1 MKDLNRVT
9 TQEAILQAL
18 ATIRDPDLGRD
29 IVSLGL
35 IKDLKVSGEN
45 SSFSVDLTTPTCP
58 VRYQMKEEARRV
70 ALSLPGI
77 KNVDVTMTSKVR
89 RPTSEETDKLLPLV
103 KDIVPVASGKGGV
116 GKSTVSTNLAIAL
129 SRLGTRVGLR
139 DADVYGQA
147 FPQPMP
153 KSCGIPLGTRARCLK
168 RRSSSPE

>member
-45 SSFSVDLTTPTCP
+45 VSFSVELTTPACP

-70 ALSLPGI
+70 VLSLPGI

-103 KDIVPVASGKGGV
+103 KNIVPVASGKGGV
-116 GKSTVSTNLAIAL
+116 GKSTVSTKLAIAL
-129 SRLGTRVGLR
+129 SRLGARVGLM
-139 DADVYGQA
+139 DADVYGRA

-153 KSCGIPLGTRARCLK
+153 KSCGVPLGTRARCLK

>member
-1 MKDLNRVT
+1 MKDFNRVT

-45 SSFSVDLTTPTCP
+45 ISFSVELTTPACP
-58 VRYQMKEEARRV
+58 VRYQMKEDARRAV
-70 ALSLPGI
+70 LSLPGI
-77 KNVDVTMTSKVR
+77 KNVDVTMRSKVR
-89 RPTSEETDKLLPLV
+89 RPKSEETDKLLRLV

-129 SRLGTRVGLR
+129 SRLGARMGLR
-139 DADVYGQA
+139 DADVYGRNQYR
-147 FPQPMP
+147 
-153 KSCGIPLGTRARCLK
+153 SLLESLLG
-168 RRSSSPE
+168 PEQDV

>member
-1 MKDLNRVT
+1 MKDFNRVT
-9 TQEAILQAL
+9 AQEAILQAL

-45 SSFSVDLTTPTCP
+45 ISFSVELTTPACP
-58 VRYQMKEEARRV
+58 ARYQTKEEARRV
-70 ALSLPGI
+70 VLSLPGI

-89 RPTSEETDKLLPLV
+89 RPVSEETDKLLPLL
-103 KDIVPVASGKGGV
+103 KNIVLSGMGGV
-116 GKSTVSTNLAIAL
+116 GKSTVRNEVGNRSFEAW
-129 SRLGTRVGLR
+129 RPVGLM
-139 DADVYGQA
+139 DADVYGRA